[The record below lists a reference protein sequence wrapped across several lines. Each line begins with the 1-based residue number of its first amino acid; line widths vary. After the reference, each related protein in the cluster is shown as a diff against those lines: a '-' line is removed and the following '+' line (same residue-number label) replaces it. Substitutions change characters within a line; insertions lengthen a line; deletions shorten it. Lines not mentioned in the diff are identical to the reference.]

1 MIKMFSYSLPF
12 TGLHWSEP
20 PLILSMEYCGISR
33 PFIILSILSVIM
45 LTTDD
50 IPSDSVILHWICQRH
65 FSLIIY
71 FNVKALI
78 FIDSVSDISY
88 SYLPSLNVLFVV
100 KLREEL
106 DFGDLQDEV
115 LVAQL
120 CRVVLCLAY
129 LLHALQTQWGN
140 CAHFRIVNFELI

>member
-1 MIKMFSYSLPF
+1 M
-12 TGLHWSEP
+12 
-20 PLILSMEYCGISR
+20 
-33 PFIILSILSVIM
+33 
-45 LTTDD
+45 
-50 IPSDSVILHWICQRH
+50 
-65 FSLIIY
+65 
-71 FNVKALI
+71 KALI
-78 FIDSVSDISY
+78 FIDSLSDISY

-129 LLHALQTQWGN
+129 LLHALQTQ
-140 CAHFRIVNFELI
+140 